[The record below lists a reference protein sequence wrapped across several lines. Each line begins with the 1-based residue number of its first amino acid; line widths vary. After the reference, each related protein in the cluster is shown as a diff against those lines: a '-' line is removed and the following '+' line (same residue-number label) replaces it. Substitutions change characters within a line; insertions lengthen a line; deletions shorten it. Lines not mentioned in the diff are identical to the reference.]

1 MFRYFLNGSVVI
13 LLFVVLLLFR
23 NSETVKSVK
32 GVKLVN
38 KIYRYEISPS
48 QILTQITPIKNIN
61 VIKLI
66 QSHAIKSG

>member
-13 LLFVVLLLFR
+13 LLFVVLLHFR

-32 GVKLVN
+32 GQACKQ
-38 KIYRYEISPS
+38 IPS
-48 QILTQITPIKNIN
+48 QILTQIIPIKNIN